1 MADKE
6 KVKSKSK
13 NKKTTQE
20 LVEAMEH
27 FITTKSVVG
36 EPIRIGETILL
47 PLADVSFGMGIG
59 MFSKG
64 DNGTGGVGGKIT
76 PNSVLVLKKGSSKI
90 ISVKD
95 ADGVSKLI
103 DMVPDV
109 VNKFGDKVG
118 DKLGKKD
125 ADTVV
130 ADKED

>member
-6 KVKSKSK
+6 KVKNK

-36 EPIRIGETILL
+36 EPIQIGETILL

-109 VNKFGDKVG
+109 VDKFGDKI
-118 DKLGKKD
+118 KD
-125 ADTVV
+125 VKV
-130 ADKED
+130 KKEDKTEE

>member
-6 KVKSKSK
+6 KIKNK
-13 NKKTTQE
+13 NKKTSEE

-36 EPIRIGETILL
+36 EPIQLGDTVLL

-64 DNGTGGVGGKIT
+64 ENGTGGVGGKIT

-95 ADGVSKLI
+95 ADGISKI
-103 DMVPDV
+103 VDMVPDFV
-109 VNKFGDKVG
+109 DKFGDKVG
-118 DKLGKKD
+118 DKFSKKD
-125 ADTVV
+125 KNTDV
-130 ADKED
+130 DNKED

>member
-1 MADKE
+1 MADKD
-6 KVKSKSK
+6 KVKNK
-13 NKKTTQE
+13 NKKTTEE

-36 EPIRIGETILL
+36 EPIQIGDTILL

-109 VNKFGDKVG
+109 VDKFGDKF
-118 DKLGKKD
+118 GKKES
-125 ADTVV
+125 DTDVS
-130 ADKED
+130 DKED

>member
-1 MADKE
+1 MAD
-6 KVKSKSK
+6 K
-13 NKKTTQE
+13 NKKTSEE

-36 EPIRIGETILL
+36 EPIRVGDTILL

-64 DNGTGGVGGKIT
+64 ENGTGGVGGKIT
-76 PNSVLVLKKGSSKI
+76 PNAVLVLKKGSSKI

-95 ADGVSKLI
+95 ADGISKII

-109 VNKFGDKVG
+109 VNKFGDKVS
-118 DKLGKKD
+118 DKFGKKD
-125 ADTVV
+125 KETKVEN
-130 ADKED
+130 KED

>member
-1 MADKE
+1 MAD
-6 KVKSKSK
+6 K
-13 NKKTTQE
+13 NKKTSEE

-36 EPIRIGETILL
+36 EPIHLGDTILL

-64 DNGTGGVGGKIT
+64 ENGTGGVGGKIT
-76 PNSVLVLKKGSSKI
+76 PNAVLVLKKGSSKI

-95 ADGVSKLI
+95 SDGISKII

-118 DKLGKKD
+118 DKFGKKEK
-125 ADTVV
+125 DTGV
-130 ADKED
+130 DNKED

>member
-1 MADKE
+1 MADKN
-6 KVKSKSK
+6 
-13 NKKTTQE
+13 NKKNSEE

-36 EPIRIGETILL
+36 EPIKVGDTILL

-64 DNGTGGVGGKIT
+64 ENGTGGVGGKIT
-76 PNSVLVLKKGSSKI
+76 PNAVLVLKKGSSKI

-95 ADGVSKLI
+95 ADGISKII

-109 VNKFGDKVG
+109 VNKFGDKVS
-118 DKLGKKD
+118 DKFGKKEK
-125 ADTVV
+125 DTKVEN
-130 ADKED
+130 KED

>member
-1 MADKE
+1 MAD
-6 KVKSKSK
+6 K
-13 NKKTTQE
+13 NKKTSEE

-36 EPIRIGETILL
+36 EPIKLGDTILL

-64 DNGTGGVGGKIT
+64 ENGTGGVGGKIT
-76 PNSVLVLKKGSSKI
+76 PNAVLVLKKGSSKI

-95 ADGVSKLI
+95 ADGISKII

-118 DKLGKKD
+118 DKFGKKD
-125 ADTVV
+125 KDTNVEN
-130 ADKED
+130 KEN

>member
-1 MADKE
+1 MAD
-6 KVKSKSK
+6 K
-13 NKKTTQE
+13 NKKTSEE

-36 EPIRIGETILL
+36 EPIRVGDTILL

-64 DNGTGGVGGKIT
+64 ENGTGGVGGKIT
-76 PNSVLVLKKGSSKI
+76 PNAVLVLKKGSSKI

-95 ADGVSKLI
+95 ADGISKII

-109 VNKFGDKVG
+109 VNKFGDKVS
-118 DKLGKKD
+118 DKFGKKEK
-125 ADTVV
+125 DTKVEN
-130 ADKED
+130 KED

>member
-1 MADKE
+1 MAD
-6 KVKSKSK
+6 K
-13 NKKTTQE
+13 NKKTSEE

-36 EPIRIGETILL
+36 EPIKLGDTILL

-64 DNGTGGVGGKIT
+64 ENGTGGVGGKIT
-76 PNSVLVLKKGSSKI
+76 PNAVLVLKKGSSKI
-90 ISVKD
+90 ISVND
-95 ADGVSKLI
+95 ADGISKII

-118 DKLGKKD
+118 NKFGKKD
-125 ADTVV
+125 KDTNVEN
-130 ADKED
+130 KED

>member
-1 MADKE
+1 MAD
-6 KVKSKSK
+6 K
-13 NKKTTQE
+13 NKKTSEE

-36 EPIRIGETILL
+36 EPIKLGDTILL

-64 DNGTGGVGGKIT
+64 ENGTGGVGGKIT
-76 PNSVLVLKKGSSKI
+76 PNAVLVLKKGSSKI

-95 ADGVSKLI
+95 ADGISKII

-118 DKLGKKD
+118 DKFGKKD
-125 ADTVV
+125 KDTNVEN
-130 ADKED
+130 KED

>member
-1 MADKE
+1 MAD
-6 KVKSKSK
+6 K
-13 NKKTTQE
+13 NKKTSEE

-36 EPIRIGETILL
+36 EPIKLGDTILL

-64 DNGTGGVGGKIT
+64 ENGTGGVGGKIT
-76 PNSVLVLKKGSSKI
+76 PNAVLVLKKGSSKI

-95 ADGVSKLI
+95 ADGISKII

-118 DKLGKKD
+118 DKFGKKD
-125 ADTVV
+125 KETKVEN
-130 ADKED
+130 KED

>member
-1 MADKE
+1 MAD
-6 KVKSKSK
+6 K
-13 NKKTTQE
+13 NKKTSEE

-36 EPIRIGETILL
+36 EPIKLGDTILL

-64 DNGTGGVGGKIT
+64 ENGTGGVGGKIT
-76 PNSVLVLKKGSSKI
+76 PNAVLVLKKGSSKI

-95 ADGVSKLI
+95 ADGISKII

-118 DKLGKKD
+118 DKFGKKD
-125 ADTVV
+125 KDTKVEN
-130 ADKED
+130 KED

>member
-6 KVKSKSK
+6 KVKSKGK
-13 NKKTTQE
+13 NKKTTEE

-27 FITTKSVVG
+27 FITTQSVVG
-36 EPIRIGETILL
+36 EPIQLGDTILL

-109 VNKFGDKVG
+109 VDKFGDKI
-118 DKLGKKD
+118 KD
-125 ADTVV
+125 VKV
-130 ADKED
+130 KKEDKTEEE

>member
-1 MADKE
+1 MAD
-6 KVKSKSK
+6 K
-13 NKKTTQE
+13 NKKTSEE

-36 EPIRIGETILL
+36 EPIRVGDTILL

-64 DNGTGGVGGKIT
+64 ENGTGGVGGKIT
-76 PNSVLVLKKGSSKI
+76 PNAVLVLKKGSSKI

-95 ADGVSKLI
+95 ADGISKII

-109 VNKFGDKVG
+109 VNKFGDKVS
-118 DKLGKKD
+118 DKFGKKD
-125 ADTVV
+125 KDTNVEK
-130 ADKED
+130 KED

>member
-1 MADKE
+1 MAD
-6 KVKSKSK
+6 K
-13 NKKTTQE
+13 NKKTSEE

-36 EPIRIGETILL
+36 EPIRVGDTILL

-64 DNGTGGVGGKIT
+64 ENGTGGVGGKIT
-76 PNSVLVLKKGSSKI
+76 PNAVLVLKKGSSKI

-95 ADGVSKLI
+95 ADGISKII

-118 DKLGKKD
+118 DKFGKKEKE
-125 ADTVV
+125 TKVEN
-130 ADKED
+130 KED

>member
-6 KVKSKSK
+6 KIKNK
-13 NKKTTQE
+13 NKKTSEE

-36 EPIRIGETILL
+36 EPIQLGDTVLL

-64 DNGTGGVGGKIT
+64 ENGTGGVGGKIT

-95 ADGVSKLI
+95 ADGISKI
-103 DMVPDV
+103 VDMVPDFV
-109 VNKFGDKVG
+109 DKFGDKVG
-118 DKLGKKD
+118 DKFS
-125 ADTVV
+125 
-130 ADKED
+130 KEDKNTDVDNKED

>member
-6 KVKSKSK
+6 KVKSKGK
-13 NKKTTQE
+13 NKKTTEE

-36 EPIRIGETILL
+36 EPIQLGDTILL

-109 VNKFGDKVG
+109 VDKFGDKI
-118 DKLGKKD
+118 KD
-125 ADTVV
+125 VKV
-130 ADKED
+130 KKEDKTEEE

>member
-1 MADKE
+1 MAD
-6 KVKSKSK
+6 K
-13 NKKTTQE
+13 NKKTSEE

-36 EPIRIGETILL
+36 EPIRVGDTILL

-64 DNGTGGVGGKIT
+64 ENGTGGVGGKIT
-76 PNSVLVLKKGSSKI
+76 PNAVLVLKKGSSKI

-95 ADGVSKLI
+95 ADGISKII

-109 VNKFGDKVG
+109 VNKFGDKVS
-118 DKLGKKD
+118 DKFGKKD
-125 ADTVV
+125 KDTGVEN
-130 ADKED
+130 KED

>member
-6 KVKSKSK
+6 KVKNK
-13 NKKTTQE
+13 NKKTTEE

-36 EPIRIGETILL
+36 EPIQLGDTILL

-109 VNKFGDKVG
+109 VDKFGDKF
-118 DKLGKKD
+118 K
-125 ADTVV
+125 
-130 ADKED
+130 KEDKKEEE

>member
-6 KVKSKSK
+6 KIKGK
-13 NKKTTQE
+13 NKKTTEE

-36 EPIRIGETILL
+36 EPIQLGDTILL

-109 VNKFGDKVG
+109 VDKFGDKI
-118 DKLGKKD
+118 KD
-125 ADTVV
+125 VKV
-130 ADKED
+130 KKEDKTEE

>member
-6 KVKSKSK
+6 KIKNK
-13 NKKTTQE
+13 NKKTTEE

-36 EPIRIGETILL
+36 EPIQLGDTILL

-109 VNKFGDKVG
+109 VDKFGDKIKDV
-118 DKLGKKD
+118 KGKK
-125 ADTVV
+125 
-130 ADKED
+130 EDNTEE

>member
-6 KVKSKSK
+6 KVKNK

-36 EPIRIGETILL
+36 EPIQIGETILL

-76 PNSVLVLKKGSSKI
+76 PNSVLVLKTGSSKI

-109 VNKFGDKVG
+109 VDKFGDKIKDV
-118 DKLGKKD
+118 KGKKE
-125 ADTVV
+125 
-130 ADKED
+130 DKTEE

>member
-1 MADKE
+1 MAD
-6 KVKSKSK
+6 K
-13 NKKTTQE
+13 NKKTSEE

-36 EPIRIGETILL
+36 EPIKLGDTILL

-64 DNGTGGVGGKIT
+64 ENGTGGVGGKIT
-76 PNSVLVLKKGSSKI
+76 PNAVLVLKKGSSKI

-95 ADGVSKLI
+95 ADGISKII

-109 VNKFGDKVG
+109 VNKFGDKVS
-118 DKLGKKD
+118 DKFGKKD
-125 ADTVV
+125 KETKVEN
-130 ADKED
+130 KED

>member
-6 KVKSKSK
+6 KIKSKGK
-13 NKKTTQE
+13 NKKTTEE

-36 EPIRIGETILL
+36 EPIQLGDTILL

-109 VNKFGDKVG
+109 VDKFGDKF
-118 DKLGKKD
+118 KD
-125 ADTVV
+125 VKV
-130 ADKED
+130 KKEDKTEE

>member
-1 MADKE
+1 MADKN
-6 KVKSKSK
+6 
-13 NKKTTQE
+13 NKKTSEE

-36 EPIRIGETILL
+36 EPIRVGDTILL

-64 DNGTGGVGGKIT
+64 ENGTGGVGGKIT
-76 PNSVLVLKKGSSKI
+76 PNAVLVLKKGSSKI

-95 ADGVSKLI
+95 ADGISKII

-109 VNKFGDKVG
+109 VNKFGDKVS
-118 DKLGKKD
+118 DKFGKKD
-125 ADTVV
+125 KDTEV
-130 ADKED
+130 DNKED

>member
-1 MADKE
+1 MAD
-6 KVKSKSK
+6 K
-13 NKKTTQE
+13 NKKTSEE

-36 EPIRIGETILL
+36 EPIKVGDTILL

-64 DNGTGGVGGKIT
+64 ENGTGGVGGKIT
-76 PNSVLVLKKGSSKI
+76 PNAVLVLKKGSSKI

-95 ADGVSKLI
+95 ADGISKII

-118 DKLGKKD
+118 DKFGKKD
-125 ADTVV
+125 KDTTVEN
-130 ADKED
+130 KED

>member
-1 MADKE
+1 MAD
-6 KVKSKSK
+6 K
-13 NKKTTQE
+13 NKKTSEE
-20 LVEAMEH
+20 LVEAMQH

-36 EPIRIGETILL
+36 EPIKLGDTILL

-64 DNGTGGVGGKIT
+64 ENGTGGVGGKIT
-76 PNSVLVLKKGSSKI
+76 PNAVLVLKKGSSKI

-95 ADGVSKLI
+95 ADGISKII

-118 DKLGKKD
+118 DKFGKKD
-125 ADTVV
+125 KDINVEN
-130 ADKED
+130 KED

>member
-1 MADKE
+1 MADK
-6 KVKSKSK
+6 
-13 NKKTTQE
+13 NKRTTEE

-36 EPIRIGETILL
+36 EPIQIGDTILL

-64 DNGTGGVGGKIT
+64 ENGTGGVGGKIT
-76 PNSVLVLKKGSSKI
+76 PNAVLVLKKGSSKI

-95 ADGVSKLI
+95 ADGVSKIL

-109 VNKFGDKVG
+109 VDKFGDKFS
-118 DKLGKKD
+118 KKD
-125 ADTVV
+125 KTEDVKETVE
-130 ADKED
+130 ED